1 MINDKLGTG
10 LGTDSTQKTAELK
23 FTDYSINK
31 FQSDFTSGKKNIR
44 TRFINSGVKGLLL
57 SQGIKQRKSIL
68 ISSSG
73 LMVSLTTGP

>member
-57 SQGIKQRKSIL
+57 SQGIKTKKKKTD
-68 ISSSG
+68 
-73 LMVSLTTGP
+73 V